1 MRVYRNAV
9 MDNARWTGFEPRP
22 DDIFVCTPSKCGT
35 TWMQTIVAN
44 LLWPDGDIPG
54 HDRQRHL
61 RRGSKRS
68 SCRRKRCTRC

>member
-35 TWMQTIVAN
+35 TWM
-44 LLWPDGDIPG
+44 
-54 HDRQRHL
+54 
-61 RRGSKRS
+61 
-68 SCRRKRCTRC
+68 